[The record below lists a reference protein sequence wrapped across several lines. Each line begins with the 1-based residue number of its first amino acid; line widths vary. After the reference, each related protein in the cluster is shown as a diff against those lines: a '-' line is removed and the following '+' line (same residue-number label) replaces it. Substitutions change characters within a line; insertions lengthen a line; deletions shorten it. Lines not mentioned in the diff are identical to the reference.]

1 MSRDEQINSSDH
13 PVSNQP
19 GNPSGTHEHGTDLHG
34 SNMMEHS
41 YT

>member
-1 MSRDEQINSSDH
+1 MNSSDQQ
-13 PVSNQP
+13 VSQQP
-19 GNPSGTHEHGTDLHG
+19 GNVSASNEHGTDLHG